1 MRDSDEQMETPMSA
15 IDMPLRLPIWQ
26 RLFFA
31 IPVFGWLARD
41 VVNAKAEDLYYTA
54 AAIFSM
60 WGCSIMLFGLPGLY
74 IPALMM
80 VPLMFLILIL
90 ISRG

>member
-1 MRDSDEQMETPMSA
+1 MSA
-15 IDMPLRLPIWQ
+15 IEMPGRLPVWQ

-41 VVNAKAEDLYYTA
+41 AANAKAEDLYYTVGA
-54 AAIFSM
+54 VLSM
-60 WGCSIMLFGLPGLY
+60 WGCSAMVFGLPGLY

-80 VPLMFLILIL
+80 VPVMFLVLIL

>member
-1 MRDSDEQMETPMSA
+1 MSA
-15 IDMPLRLPIWQ
+15 IEMPPRLALWQ

-31 IPVFGWLARD
+31 VPVFGWMARD
-41 VVNAKAEDLYYTA
+41 AVNAKGDDWFYTA

-60 WGCSIMLFGLPGLY
+60 WGCSVMLFGLPGLY
-74 IPALMM
+74 IPAVMM
-80 VPLMFLILIL
+80 VPVMFLILIL

>member
-1 MRDSDEQMETPMSA
+1 MSA
-15 IDMPLRLPIWQ
+15 IEITRRLPIWQ

-31 IPVFGWLARD
+31 IPLLGWMARD
-41 VVNAKAEDLYYTA
+41 AANGAAEDWYYTA
-54 AAIFSM
+54 AALFSM

-74 IPALMM
+74 LPALAM
-80 VPLMFLILIL
+80 VPVMFLILIL

>member
-1 MRDSDEQMETPMSA
+1 MSA
-15 IDMPLRLPIWQ
+15 IEMPGRLPVWQ

-41 VVNAKAEDLYYTA
+41 AANGKAEDLYYTVGA
-54 AAIFSM
+54 VLSM
-60 WGCSIMLFGLPGLY
+60 WGCSAMVFGLPGLY

-80 VPLMFLILIL
+80 VPVMFLVLIL

>member
-1 MRDSDEQMETPMSA
+1 MSA
-15 IDMPLRLPIWQ
+15 IEMPGRLPVWQ

-41 VVNAKAEDLYYTA
+41 AASAKAEDLYYTVGA
-54 AAIFSM
+54 VLSM
-60 WGCSIMLFGLPGLY
+60 WGCSAMVFGLPGLY

-80 VPLMFLILIL
+80 VPVMFLVLIL

>member
-1 MRDSDEQMETPMSA
+1 MSA
-15 IDMPLRLPIWQ
+15 IEMPGRLPVWQ

-41 VVNAKAEDLYYTA
+41 AANARAEDLYYTVGA
-54 AAIFSM
+54 VLSM
-60 WGCSIMLFGLPGLY
+60 WGCSAMVFGLPGLY

-80 VPLMFLILIL
+80 VPVMFLVLIL

>member
-1 MRDSDEQMETPMSA
+1 MSA
-15 IDMPLRLPIWQ
+15 IEIPRRLPIWQ
-26 RLFFA
+26 RLLFA

-41 VVNAKAEDLYYTA
+41 AAKGEAEDWGYTA

-60 WGCSIMLFGLPGLY
+60 WGCSALLLGLPGLY
-74 IPALMM
+74 IPAVMM
-80 VPLMFLILIL
+80 VPMMFLILIL

>member
-1 MRDSDEQMETPMSA
+1 MTA
-15 IDMPLRLPIWQ
+15 IEMTGRLPIWQ

-41 VVNAKAEDLYYTA
+41 AVNGKAEDLYYTA
-54 AAIFSM
+54 GAIFSM
-60 WGCSIMLFGLPGLY
+60 WGCSIMLFGLPGLF

-80 VPLMFLILIL
+80 VPVMFLILVL